1 MEVTISSTARNGRR
15 ARRRIDVMRRVQ
27 EIAIR
32 RFADGGFGTVTVE
45 AIAAEADVAPI
56 TVYRH
61 FGTKESLVLWDE
73 FDPPI
78 LAEIARRLPREAP
91 LEAIRAAMSA
101 LLEEVYDREAPM
113 ALARAALI
121 HREPSLLAAALLNSR
136 EFASAIAALLEESGR
151 PAFGA
156 RVLADAAVAALGAA
170 VDEWQRQDARVALAQ
185 LIDRAFDAL
194 GQEVPR

>member
-1 MEVTISSTARNGRR
+1 
-15 ARRRIDVMRRVQ
+15 MRRVQ
-27 EIAIR
+27 EIAMR
-32 RFADGGFGTVTVE
+32 RFAEDGFGAVTVE

-61 FGTKESLVLWDE
+61 FGTKEGLVLWDE

-78 LAEIARRLPREAP
+78 LAEIARRLPKEAP
-91 LEAIRAAMSA
+91 LEAIRAAMST
-101 LLEEVYDREAPM
+101 LLEEVYEREAST

-136 EFASAIAALLEESGR
+136 EFASAIAALLEEAGR
-151 PAFGA
+151 SAFSA

-170 VDEWQRQDARVALAQ
+170 VDEWQRHDAEVALGV

-194 GQEVPR
+194 RQEPPR